1 MDPKLFDYTQPN
13 KYIYKKA
20 QSKIR
25 TREREYT
32 RCGDV
37 FKYRGMAKNHNISSF
52 GSNSPKLLS
61 SALVYK
67 ETRHSLRKTS
77 RRIYE
82 TFSLMIVSKGHIYK
96 RPKELPKKDSTYT
109 FPRGMTVERK
119 YDHGGV

>member
-1 MDPKLFDYTQPN
+1 MKTKSFDYTQPN

-32 RCGDV
+32 RCGSI
-37 FKYRGMAKNHNISSF
+37 FKYRRMGNNHAVLSF

-61 SALVYK
+61 RALVYK
-67 ETRHSLRKTS
+67 ESIQSLRRTS
-77 RRIYE
+77 RRVYE
-82 TFSLMIVSKGHIYK
+82 SFSLMIVSKGHIYK
-96 RPKELPKKDSTYT
+96 RPKELPKKAATYT